1 MSKTCLSARASAK
14 AELRPSPAS
23 AHARRNREEKRAVYP
38 QGYTHPRGKGGA
50 YKLEMAPPLGND
62 KVTTVPSID
71 TLRRPTANPLRSPR
85 SWKVCGE
92 RSDLQRH
99 SSFCRAAGARS
110 KSGAEG

>member
-1 MSKTCLSARASAK
+1 MHDSRTVAATGSDSGS
-14 AELRPSPAS
+14 LRSEIDHSPHPSPATGD
-23 AHARRNREEKRAVYP
+23 RENPSR
-38 QGYTHPRGKGGA
+38 QGIREPEAKAGS
-50 YKLEMAPPLGND
+50 
-62 KVTTVPSID
+62 VPSID